1 MDSSSSFS
9 SSNKMLGNTFV
20 NMGCS
25 SSNNSIRNYTP
36 TTASA
41 GFPAKPLTFENNGM
55 IRVEG
60 DDGRDDEV
68 FRLWKKVRVCSM

>member
-1 MDSSSSFS
+1 MDSSSSYS
-9 SSNKMLGNTFV
+9 SSDKMLGNTFV

-25 SSNNSIRNYTP
+25 SNSIRNYTP

-41 GFPAKPLTFENNGM
+41 GFPAKPLTFENNGK
-55 IRVEG
+55 IRVEA